1 MRFLSSNGVLGLNA
15 RNLLYIKP
23 FNPRRAI
30 ALADDKLRTKA
41 YLGSRGVPVA
51 KVFARIETRRQLRS
65 FDFASLPD
73 QCVLK
78 PNAGFGGEGIVVLSG
93 RAKNGE
99 YLDTKRR
106 RIGHEDMVASI
117 EDILD
122 GRFSISGLPDI
133 AFFEKLL
140 VPHECF
146 APFRPLGLPD
156 LRIVV
161 FNLVPV
167 MAMLRVPTAESGG
180 KANVH
185 QGGLGIGIDLAKG
198 ITTHATQYNRLV
210 ETLPH
215 GGSTAGHVIPRWEE
229 LLLIASRIQQLTNIG
244 YLAVDLTIDREQ
256 GAVLLEV
263 NARAGLMVQVANLAP
278 LRARL
283 TRVQGLRVGSPE
295 KGVLLAQ
302 ELFGERVRSR
312 EAPPQKPVLGL
323 TETFHVAGDGVH
335 IAIPCR
341 IAAQEE
347 RSVFATDLL
356 RELIDVGAATPASE
370 GTYHVKGTLAG
381 KRLQTVVTE
390 GDVDHPLCRASIGR
404 RDLSG
409 FLIDPSKPA
418 SSELAATR
426 IQDDLR
432 ATDRFLAQAD
442 RALLLLKAVK
452 PLNLAEERAAAE
464 RDARYEPQF
473 TYPPLAEDIDD
484 LERKLLSLSP
494 DESPLGTLLDRKRRD
509 LLLRISLLRSRG
521 DTRHFTEASQALFGS
536 PTSVLLTAA
545 QAQLRG
551 REACELDSDTMDTGA
566 AATMFEEALRF
577 YGLEDWKVLV
587 RPGVVADCT
596 VGDNRI
602 YLRAGAHFTKTHVA
616 ALLAHEIETHILTLE
631 NGKRQPFQLF
641 RTGCAQYLDTQE
653 GLAIHQQNR
662 VLSPH
667 HEKRFGPARS
677 VLATSYALTHGF
689 ADLRR
694 FAEETLGYS
703 KEKALTKAIE
713 LKRGL
718 ADTGDAGAFTK
729 ALVYFRGLRAI
740 EQFAADGGDL
750 RRLFLGRIAIED
762 LALAES
768 VPGIRAPI
776 LLPRWLR
783 TEPQRTRK

>member
-1 MRFLSSNGVLGLNA
+1 MLPFFSSRGVLGLNA

-23 FNPRRAI
+23 FNPRKAV

-51 KVFARIETRRQLRS
+51 KIFARIETRRQLRS
-65 FDFASLPD
+65 FDFSSLPD

-78 PNAGFGGEGIVVLSG
+78 PNAGFGGEGIVVLNG

-99 YLDTKRR
+99 FLDHKRR
-106 RIGHEDMVASI
+106 RISHDDMVASI

-146 APFRPLGLPD
+146 TPFRPLGLPD

-198 ITTHATQYNRLV
+198 VTTHATQYNRLV
-210 ETLPH
+210 QTLPH
-215 GGSTAGHVIPRWEE
+215 GGPTAGHAIPRWEE
-229 LLLIASRIQQLTNIG
+229 LLLIASRIQQMTNIG

-256 GAVLLEV
+256 GPILLEV

-312 EAPPQKPVLGL
+312 ETPQQKPVLGL
-323 TETFHVAGDGVH
+323 TETFQVAGDGVH

-347 RSVFATDLL
+347 RSVFTPDLL
-356 RELIDVGAATPASE
+356 RELIDIGAATPAGE
-370 GTYHVKGTLAG
+370 GAYHVKGTLAG
-381 KRLQTVVTE
+381 RRLQTVVTE
-390 GDVDHPLCRASIGR
+390 GDVDHAWCRGSIGR

-409 FLIDPSKPA
+409 FLIDPAKPA
-418 SSELAATR
+418 SPELATTR

-442 RALLLLKAVK
+442 RSLLLLKAVR
-452 PLNLAEERAAAE
+452 PLNLEQERAAAE
-464 RDARYEPQF
+464 RDPEYEPHF
-473 TYPPLAEDIDD
+473 LYPPLADDIDD
-484 LERKLLSLSP
+484 LERKLLSLAP
-494 DESPLGTLLDRKRRD
+494 DESPLGTLLDRKRHE
-509 LLLRISLLRSRG
+509 LLARMSLLRARG
-521 DTRHFTEASQALFGS
+521 DTRRFTEASQALFGS
-536 PTSVLLTAA
+536 PTSVLITAA
-545 QAQLRG
+545 QAQLRD
-551 REACELDSDTMDTGA
+551 RTACDLEHGFMDAGA
-566 AATMFEEALRF
+566 AAAIFEEALHA
-577 YGLEDWKVLV
+577 YGLDEWKVLV

-596 VGDNRI
+596 VGEKRI
-602 YLRAGAHFTKTHVA
+602 YLRAGAHFSKTHID
-616 ALLAHEIETHILTLE
+616 ALLAHEVETHILTLE
-631 NGKRQPFQLF
+631 NGKKQPFHLF
-641 RTGCAQYLDTQE
+641 RSGCAQYLDTQE
-653 GLAIHQQNR
+653 GLAIYQQNR

-677 VLATSYALTHGF
+677 VLAAAYALTHGF
-689 ADLRR
+689 ADVRR
-694 FAEETLGYS
+694 YAEDVLGYTP
-703 KEKALTKAIE
+703 EKALTKAIE

-718 ADTGDAGAFTK
+718 ANTGDAGAFTK

-740 EQFAADGGDL
+740 EQFVADGGDL
-750 RRLFLGRIAIED
+750 RRLFVGRIAIED
-762 LALAES
+762 LTLVES
-768 VPGIRAPI
+768 VAGMHAPV
-776 LLPRWLR
+776 LLPLWLQ
-783 TEPQRTRK
+783 PQRGRK